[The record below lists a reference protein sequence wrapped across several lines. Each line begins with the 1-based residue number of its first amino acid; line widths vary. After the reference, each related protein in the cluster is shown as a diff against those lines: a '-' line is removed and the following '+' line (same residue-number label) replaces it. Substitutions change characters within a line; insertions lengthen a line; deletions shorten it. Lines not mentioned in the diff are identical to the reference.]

1 MRKINCPLLLCVLLL
16 TAWGAMNALAQEG
29 TLGVEGQAL
38 IGEPGGRP
46 LTGEELDRVTNE
58 VSSLMRCP
66 VCQGL
71 SVADSPTPSAVAMKE
86 EVRQFLAAGYTD
98 TQILTY
104 FEQAY
109 GEFIR
114 LAPKAK
120 GFNLVVWILPIAAL
134 LAGLAVVMRRVRRR
148 DSSPDTQGDT
158 APPAES
164 DLETY
169 LEQVRREVSS

>member
-1 MRKINCPLLLCVLLL
+1 MRKTNSLLLLCVLLL
-16 TAWGAMNALAQEG
+16 TALGAMNAIAQQSP
-29 TLGVEGQAL
+29 LGVEGKAL

-46 LTGEELDRVTNE
+46 LTGKELELVTNE

-86 EVRQFLAAGYTD
+86 EVRQFLAAGYTQ

-104 FEQAY
+104 FEQSY

-114 LAPKAK
+114 LEPKAK
-120 GFNLVVWILPIAAL
+120 GFNLLVWILPIAAL
-134 LAGLAVVMRRVRRR
+134 LTGLAVVMRRVRRPDDDAR
-148 DSSPDTQGDT
+148 DD
-158 APPAES
+158 APPVDP

>member
-1 MRKINCPLLLCVLLL
+1 MRKVDRSLLLCALLL
-16 TAWGAMNALAQEG
+16 TALGATTAFAQQSA
-29 TLGVEGQAL
+29 LGVEGQAL
-38 IGEPGGRP
+38 IGEPKGQP
-46 LTGEELDRVTNE
+46 LTGEELDRVTHE

-86 EVRQFLAAGYTD
+86 EVRQFLAAGYTQ

-104 FEQAY
+104 FEQSY

-114 LAPKAK
+114 LEPKPK
-120 GFNLVVWILPIAAL
+120 GFNLLVWILPIAGL
-134 LAGLAVVMRRVRRR
+134 IAGVVIIARRIKRPATAEDPRETSPAG
-148 DSSPDTQGDT
+148 DSELD
-158 APPAES
+158 A
-164 DLETY
+164 Y

>member
-1 MRKINCPLLLCVLLL
+1 MKKINRPLLLCALLL
-16 TAWGAMNALAQEG
+16 TAMGATNTFAQEG
-29 TLGVEGQAL
+29 ALGVEGEAL
-38 IGEPGGRP
+38 IGEPNGPP

-86 EVRQFLAAGYTD
+86 EVRRYLAAGYTQP
-98 TQILTY
+98 QILTY
-104 FEQAY
+104 FEQSY

-114 LAPKAK
+114 LEPKAK
-120 GFNLVVWILPIAAL
+120 GFNLLVWILPIAGL
-134 LAGLAVVMRRVRRR
+134 IAGVVVIMRRVKR
-148 DSSPDTQGDT
+148 PT
-158 APPAES
+158 PAEDPS
-164 DLETY
+164 ETSTAGDAELDAY

>member
-1 MRKINCPLLLCVLLL
+1 MRKIDRSLLLCLLLL
-16 TAWGAMNALAQEG
+16 TAWGAINAVAQQSS
-29 TLGVEGQAL
+29 LGVEGQAL
-38 IGEPGGRP
+38 IGEPQGPP
-46 LTGEELDRVTNE
+46 LTGEELERVTNE

-86 EVRQFLAAGYTD
+86 EVRQFLAAGYTQ

-104 FEQAY
+104 FEQSY

-114 LAPKAK
+114 LEPKAK
-120 GFNLVVWILPIAAL
+120 GFNLLVWILPIAAL
-134 LAGLAVVMRRVRRR
+134 LTGLALVMRRVRRPDDDFR
-148 DSSPDTQGDT
+148 DD
-158 APPAES
+158 APPVDP

-169 LEQVRREVSS
+169 LEQVRREVGS

>member
-1 MRKINCPLLLCVLLL
+1 MRKTNSLLLFCVLLL
-16 TAWGAMNALAQEG
+16 TALGAIDAVAQQSS
-29 TLGVEGQAL
+29 LGVEGKAL

-46 LTGEELDRVTNE
+46 LTGEELERVTNE

-86 EVRQFLAAGYTD
+86 EVRQFLAAGYTQ

-104 FEQAY
+104 FEQSY

-114 LAPKAK
+114 LEPKAK
-120 GFNLVVWILPIAAL
+120 GFNLLVWILPIAAL
-134 LAGLAVVMRRVRRR
+134 LIGLAVVMRRVRRPDDDAR
-148 DSSPDTQGDT
+148 DD
-158 APPAES
+158 APPVDP

-169 LEQVRREVSS
+169 LEQVRREVGS

>member
-1 MRKINCPLLLCVLLL
+1 MRKINRPLLLCALML
-16 TAWGAMNALAQEG
+16 TALGAMIAVAQQS
-29 TLGVEGQAL
+29 TLGVQGEAL
-38 IGEPGGRP
+38 IGEPKGRP
-46 LTGEELDRVTNE
+46 LTAEELDRVTNE
-58 VSSLMRCP
+58 VSSRMRCP

-104 FEQAY
+104 FEQSY

-114 LAPKAK
+114 LEPKAT
-120 GFNLVVWILPIAAL
+120 GFNLLVWILPIAAL
-134 LAGLAVVMRRVRRR
+134 LAGLAVVIRRVSRP
-148 DSSPDTQGDT
+148 DSSDAQGD
-158 APPAES
+158 ASPSAES

>member
-1 MRKINCPLLLCVLLL
+1 MRKIDRSLLLCVLLL
-16 TAWGAMNALAQEG
+16 TAFGAMNAVAQQSS
-29 TLGVEGQAL
+29 LGVEGQAL
-38 IGEPGGRP
+38 IGEPQGPP
-46 LTGEELDRVTNE
+46 LTGEELERVTNE

-86 EVRQFLAAGYTD
+86 EVRQFLAAGYTQ

-104 FEQAY
+104 FEHSY

-114 LAPKAK
+114 LEPKAK
-120 GFNLVVWILPIAAL
+120 GFNLLVWILPIAAL
-134 LAGLAVVMRRVRRR
+134 LTGLALVMRRVRRPDDDAR
-148 DSSPDTQGDT
+148 DDASPVD
-158 APPAES
+158 P

-169 LEQVRREVSS
+169 LEQVRREVGS

>member
-1 MRKINCPLLLCVLLL
+1 MTTINRPLLLFALLL
-16 TAWGAMNALAQEG
+16 TALGAISATAQPQA
-29 TLGVEGQAL
+29 LGVEGQAL
-38 IGEPGGRP
+38 IGEPKGRP
-46 LTGEELDRVTNE
+46 LSGEELERVTNE

-86 EVRQFLAAGYTD
+86 EVRQFLAAGYTE

-104 FEQAY
+104 FEQSY

-114 LAPKAK
+114 LEPKAK
-120 GFNLVVWILPIAAL
+120 GFNLLVWILPIAGL
-134 LAGLAVVMRRVRRR
+134 LAGLALVMRRVKQPAATEAQ
-148 DSSPDTQGDT
+148 DD
-158 APPAES
+158 APTTVDP
-164 DLETY
+164 DLEVY

>member
-1 MRKINCPLLLCVLLL
+1 MSMRIRTLLLCTLLL
-16 TAWGAMNALAQEG
+16 AVCPVMTTFAQQDA
-29 TLGVEGQAL
+29 LGVEGQAL
-38 IGEPGGRP
+38 IGEPRGRP
-46 LTGEELDRVTNE
+46 LTGKELDLVTNE

-104 FEQAY
+104 FEQSY

-114 LAPKAK
+114 LEPKAK
-120 GFNLVVWILPIAAL
+120 GFNLLVWILPIAGL
-134 LAGLAVVMRRVRRR
+134 IVGLAVILKRVRRP
-148 DSSPDTQGDT
+148 DSSEAREDTPKQAD
-158 APPAES
+158 AE
-164 DLETY
+164 LETY

>member
-1 MRKINCPLLLCVLLL
+1 MTKINRSLLLCVLLL
-16 TAWGAMNALAQEG
+16 TAWGAMTAFAQQSS
-29 TLGVEGQAL
+29 LGVEGQTL
-38 IGEPGGRP
+38 IGEPQGRP

-58 VSSLMRCP
+58 VSSRMRCP

-71 SVADSPTPSAVAMKE
+71 SVADSPTPSAVAMKA

-104 FEQAY
+104 FEQSY

-114 LAPKAK
+114 LEPKAK
-120 GFNLVVWILPIAAL
+120 GFNLLVWILPIAAL
-134 LAGLAVVMRRVRRR
+134 LGGLALVIRRTRRP
-148 DSSPDTQGDT
+148 DSSDAQGDT
-158 APPAES
+158 PTPAES
-164 DLETY
+164 DLEVY

>member
-1 MRKINCPLLLCVLLL
+1 MRKIDRSLLLCVLLL
-16 TAWGAMNALAQEG
+16 TALGAMNAVAQQSS
-29 TLGVEGQAL
+29 LGVEGQAL
-38 IGEPGGRP
+38 IGEPQGPP
-46 LTGEELDRVTNE
+46 LTGEELERVTNE

-86 EVRQFLAAGYTD
+86 EVRQFLAAGYTQ

-104 FEQAY
+104 FEQSY

-114 LAPKAK
+114 LEPKAK
-120 GFNLVVWILPIAAL
+120 GFNLLVWILPIAAL
-134 LAGLAVVMRRVRRR
+134 LTGLALVMRRVRRPDDDAR
-148 DSSPDTQGDT
+148 DD
-158 APPAES
+158 APPVDP

-169 LEQVRREVSS
+169 LEQVRREVGS